1 MERGVRQRD
10 PLSPFLFILATKGLN
25 AIVSEAVEKGIFKG
39 IKVGRNN
46 VVVSHLQYADDAI
59 FFGEWNGE
67 NAKALMDRW
76 RWTLSEDGEF
86 TMKELT
92 RALKGR
98 LPVREE
104 LDKRG
109 IDLDSLLC
117 PCCDNVVESCNHSLV
132 LCDLAM
138 KVWERIFRWWKVG
151 NVNLFSIC
159 ELFALNGNVNIPSH
173 AYKL

>member
-1 MERGVRQRD
+1 MGRRRMAGEGYGVT
-10 PLSPFLFILATKGLN
+10 LS
-25 AIVSEAVEKGIFKG
+25 
-39 IKVGRNN
+39 R
-46 VVVSHLQYADDAI
+46 
-59 FFGEWNGE
+59 
-67 NAKALMDRW
+67 DRW

-151 NVNLFSIC
+151 NVNSFSIC
-159 ELFALNGNVNIPSH
+159 ELFALNGNVNILSH